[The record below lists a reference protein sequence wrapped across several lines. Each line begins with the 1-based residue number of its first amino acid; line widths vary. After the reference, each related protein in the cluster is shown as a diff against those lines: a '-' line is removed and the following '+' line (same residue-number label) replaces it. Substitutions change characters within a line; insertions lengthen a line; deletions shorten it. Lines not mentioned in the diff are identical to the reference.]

1 MDTKRRINSNVA
13 SSEEL
18 SMLAIDEHDGAIDSV
33 SDFCHIFTSK
43 LESKLA
49 SQRLKLSPLSLV
61 AVEQLRAGMPNKLFS
76 FVVNAFEFLG

>member
-1 MDTKRRINSNVA
+1 MDTNRLINSNVT

-43 LESKLA
+43 LESRLA

-61 AVEQLRAGMPNKLFS
+61 AVEQLRGGMPNKLFS